1 MQAVALF
8 EQEIAQQQV
17 DCAVHYANSSA
28 VRLANIYASHRIYC
42 NRGVNGIEG
51 CLSTAVG
58 MSLDSSAN
66 VFCVI
71 GDLAFFYDQN
81 ALWNNHLKGNMHIL
95 LLNNSG
101 GGIFNMLP
109 NISET
114 ASYETFVK
122 AHHNANAQGICQQN
136 NVDYMAV
143 HNEEEL
149 KSLLPQFVSHCG
161 DRPILLEVF
170 TNQQDDTEALK
181 TYYQTIAQ
189 LSTKK

>member
-1 MQAVALF
+1 
-8 EQEIAQQQV
+8 
-17 DCAVHYANSSA
+17 
-28 VRLANIYASHRIYC
+28 
-42 NRGVNGIEG
+42 
-51 CLSTAVG
+51 
-58 MSLDSSAN
+58 
-66 VFCVI
+66 
-71 GDLAFFYDQN
+71 
-81 ALWNNHLKGNMHIL
+81 
-95 LLNNSG
+95 
-101 GGIFNMLP
+101 MLP

-122 AHHNANAQGICQQN
+122 AHHSANAQGICQQN

-143 HNEEEL
+143 HSEEEL

-170 TNQQDDTEALK
+170 TNQQQDTEALK